1 MEPGTLIANRFRID
15 RRIGKGGMG
24 EVFAATNVQTG
35 EAVALKLLRAE
46 VKTRRVSMERFR
58 REARAGG
65 FIKSAY
71 VTEILEVDQ
80 DPERGIVLVFELLE
94 GESASQNFGA
104 SSSAYGSD
112 CTMRT
117 PRASFTVISSL
128 PTSFSRPVPRPCP
141 PP

>member
-46 VKTRRVSMERFR
+46 VKARRVAMERFR

-94 GESASQNFGA
+94 GESL
-104 SSSAYGSD
+104 
-112 CTMRT
+112 
-117 PRASFTVISSL
+117 IE
-128 PTSFSRPVPRPCP
+128 
-141 PP
+141 